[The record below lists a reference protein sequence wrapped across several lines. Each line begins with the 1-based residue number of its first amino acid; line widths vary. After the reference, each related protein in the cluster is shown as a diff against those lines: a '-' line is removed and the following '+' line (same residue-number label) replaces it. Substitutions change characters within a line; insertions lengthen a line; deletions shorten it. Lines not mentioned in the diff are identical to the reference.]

1 MSPGSHGE
9 GMPLFALIADAD
21 DGARAELVRLL
32 ARLNYEAV
40 EAVNGEQALEIMR
53 ERPPALVVL
62 DVALPGGSAYEICRG
77 LREAH
82 GQRLPIAFVS
92 AHRTQLADE
101 VAGLLIGADEY
112 FAKPIQ
118 AQLFLARMRRLIARS
133 AARHG
138 LGPMLTPRERE
149 VLASA
154 GARAWLARRS
164 PAGSTSPRRPRRRT
178 SSTFSASWALTAR
191 RRQWRSQ
198 SAITWSRPPS
208 ERRDPAI
215 ASAWRLWGA
224 AGAARA

>member
-1 MSPGSHGE
+1 
-9 GMPLFALIADAD
+9 MPLFALIADAD

-32 ARLNYEAV
+32 ARLNYVAV
-40 EAVNGEQALEIMR
+40 EAVNGEQAVEIMR

-77 LREAH
+77 LRETH

-118 AQLFLARMRRLIARS
+118 EQLFLARMRRLIARS

-138 LGPMLTPRERE
+138 LGPMLTPREHE
-149 VLASA
+149 VL
-154 GARAWLARRS
+154 GLLVRGLAR
-164 PAGSTSPRRPRRRT
+164 PEI
-178 SSTFSASWALTAR
+178 AR
-191 RRQWRSQ
+191 RLHITEKTTSTHIEHILGKLGAHSQ
-198 SAITWSRPPS
+198 AQAVAFAVRDHLVEAAI
-208 ERRDPAI
+208 
-215 ASAWRLWGA
+215 
-224 AGAARA
+224 